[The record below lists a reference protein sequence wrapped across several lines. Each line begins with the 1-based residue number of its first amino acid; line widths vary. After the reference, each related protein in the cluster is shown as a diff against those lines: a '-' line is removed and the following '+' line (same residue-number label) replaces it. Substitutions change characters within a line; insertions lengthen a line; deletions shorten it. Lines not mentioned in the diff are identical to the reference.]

1 MRVGY
6 LPGTGDGVAEAL
18 SALGVGIQTI
28 EEGDLQNGNLAAF
41 DTVVVGVRA
50 LETRPSLAGAS

>member
-18 SALGVGIQTI
+18 SALGVGVRTI
-28 EEGDLQNGNLAAF
+28 AEDDLRNGDLADF
-41 DTVVVGVRA
+41 ETVVVGVRA
-50 LETRPSLAGAS
+50 LETRPPGRAS